1 MTRQIVTWQPTHFHI
16 NFNTAKVLAK
26 IKHGSSHPRKRIEIM
41 ATFEVSPVKKESQ
54 PLIKKVDYEAAFW
67 GELIK
72 PESHYQ
78 SLHGVPVSSDH
89 IHALVGAVHG
99 FR

>member
-1 MTRQIVTWQPTHFHI
+1 MPI
-16 NFNTAKVLAK
+16 
-26 IKHGSSHPRKRIEIM
+26 
-41 ATFEVSPVKKESQ
+41 FEVSPVKKESQ